1 MFVKFLD
8 HKILIRQNISESLI
22 RMSGKRA
29 SDSGSSPLH
38 KKIDFYNDAAEDQV
52 DDWPDPSPGDPCLS
66 PSHYHISP
74 ETPTYYMSSG
84 NPTEQSKDSSTFS
97 SSQLPDFS
105 QPDLPL
111 FQSQHSISSLVSA
124 PSVSSSAPPPLDQS
138 FIFNQSFNLDQSITL
153 DQSFT
158 SDEPDFFMNNF
169 QYHNESSR
177 EPSEETF
184 IEALNV
190 SKDSLG
196 VARAAEIILNDSDLK
211 AELTRIIHTETH
223 NELKRSLKK
232 SILTAN
238 KKDRRYL
245 LSLSPRV
252 LCEELRDLAPQAYH
266 VLVMGLLGVSDP
278 AEVLESKHL
287 TNNLAML
294 FSTIAKTINRK
305 ASGYGLL
312 LTAIARDGGLREDS
326 LKLLCNLCH
335 PRTAQKYDK
344 VVLANGWDTK
354 LKEVLSSESLHF
366 QELRNAEVQFDQL
379 SGESSSQEQAVA
391 SAEIEL
397 LRNQLPPQVQLVWDN
412 LNLRTRHRH
421 ERQGDNYLDSNFDWM
436 ASLWIQ
442 ERVLA
447 NHMDHKPGQPLK
459 EPTNLSIQDFVPSQ
473 LEENYIFTSLVHYYA
488 SRLTSRHPLV
498 FKSLNSSIKV

>member
-1 MFVKFLD
+1 
-8 HKILIRQNISESLI
+8 
-22 RMSGKRA
+22 MSGKRA
-29 SDSGSSPLH
+29 SDSGSSPVY
-38 KKIDFYNDAAEDQV
+38 KKFEFNNDAAEDQV

-66 PSHYHISP
+66 PSHYYISP
-74 ETPTYYMSSG
+74 ETPTCMSSG
-84 NPTEQSKDSSTFS
+84 NPPERSKDSSTS

-105 QPDLPL
+105 QPDLPS
-111 FQSQHSISSLVSA
+111 FHSQHSISSLVSA
-124 PSVSSSAPPPLDQS
+124 PSVSSSAQPPLDQS

-153 DQSFT
+153 DESFT
-158 SDEPDFFMNNF
+158 SDSPDFFMNNF
-169 QYHNESSR
+169 QYLNESR
-177 EPSEETF
+177 EPSEDTF

-196 VARAAEIILNDSDLK
+196 VAKAAEIILDDSDLK
-211 AELTRIIHTETH
+211 AEITRMIHTETH
-223 NELKRSLKK
+223 NELKMSLKK
-232 SILTAN
+232 SILSAS

-335 PRTAQKYDK
+335 PRTAQKYDR

-366 QELRNAEVQFDQL
+366 QELQNAEVQLEQL
-379 SGESSSQEQAVA
+379 SGESSSQEQVVA

-412 LNLRTRHRH
+412 LNLRTKHRH
-421 ERQGDNYLDSNFDWM
+421 ERQGDNYFDSNFDWM

-447 NHMDHKPGQPLK
+447 NHMDHKPGQALK
-459 EPTNLSIQDFVPSQ
+459 EPTHLSIQDFVPSQ
-473 LEENYIFTSLVHYYA
+473 PEEDYFFTSLVHYYA

-498 FKSLNSSIKV
+498 FKSLNSCIKVRQPVIEENG